1 MLKLRNEL
9 VILFRYLLEMLEIF
23 QNTVLLYFYLIKII
37 HAHQLKN
44 LKDRKAYN
52 EKQKS
57 PSAVPLPEGD
67 SFNVFSVG
75 MGNIFLQVTS
85 MCLN

>member
-1 MLKLRNEL
+1 
-9 VILFRYLLEMLEIF
+9 MLEIF

-67 SFNVFSVG
+67 SFNVFFCRDGKYLSSGYLYVSKL
-75 MGNIFLQVTS
+75 IAY
-85 MCLN
+85 